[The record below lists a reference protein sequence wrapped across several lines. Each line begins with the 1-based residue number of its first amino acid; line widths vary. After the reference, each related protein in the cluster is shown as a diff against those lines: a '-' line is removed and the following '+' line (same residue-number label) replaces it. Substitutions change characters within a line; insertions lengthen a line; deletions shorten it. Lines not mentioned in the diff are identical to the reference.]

1 MIDAKVIN
9 IYFADG
15 GSCLKLTVLSREN
28 NLLTVETVKGKKYEV
43 NLNSSNFDFMT
54 EYDEKDLP
62 TFEDLEDAED
72 AYEMVDLHSWEE
84 E

>member
-15 GSCLKLTVLSREN
+15 GCCLKLTVLSREN

-43 NLNSSNFDFMT
+43 NLNSSNFDFIT
-54 EYDEKDLP
+54 EYDENGLHV
-62 TFEDLEDAED
+62 FEDPDEEADAFEMISTYSAED
-72 AYEMVDLHSWEE
+72 
-84 E
+84 